1 MRPTTKVKDVMA
13 TRRLV
18 SVKPDDDV
26 AFAARLM
33 NWAGVRHVPVVKG
46 RTVVGVF
53 TERDYL
59 RYRAETGGQGALDP
73 VSRFMASP
81 AETISPDDPLT
92 AASALMLSRRL
103 GCLPVVADGQL
114 VGIITAND
122 LLAADVRAAT
132 PHLSLDTPISS
143 VMTPSPVVVHPHEPL
158 LEAIALM
165 AQRSVRHVP
174 VTDAEGRLVGM
185 VTDRDVRAAVGDPA
199 EALRQERTEV
209 DELLVSTV
217 MTSPAES
224 VGADATLAAVAE
236 RLTREPIGALPVV
249 DRAGRVTGIVSYV
262 DVVKILLDLAGTR
275 SLTARA
281 P

>member
-1 MRPTTKVKDVMA
+1 MRPTTNVKDVMT

-33 NWAGVRHVPVVKG
+33 NWAGVRHMPVVKG

-59 RYRAETGGQGALDP
+59 RYRAETGGQGAFDP

-81 AETISPDDPLT
+81 AETIAPDDPIT
-92 AASALMLSRRL
+92 AASALMLSRRF

-114 VGIITAND
+114 VGIITATD
-122 LLAADVRAAT
+122 LMAADVRAAT
-132 PHLSLDTPISS
+132 PHLSLDTPIAR

-165 AQRSVRHVP
+165 AQRAVRHVP

-185 VTDRDVRAAVGDPA
+185 VTDRDVRAAIGDPA
-199 EALRQERTEV
+199 DALREERTEV
-209 DELLVSTV
+209 EELLVSTV

-224 VGADATLAAVAE
+224 VGGDATLSAVAE
-236 RLTREPIGALPVV
+236 RLTREPIGALPVI
-249 DRAGRVTGIVSYV
+249 DRDGRVTGIVSYIDIV
-262 DVVKILLDLAGTR
+262 RALLDLAGTR
-275 SLTARA
+275 SLVDA
-281 P
+281 